1 MEFSLSRL
9 PDDICCSILSELDV
23 ARCLIC
29 CSSEVAKSWRV
40 AAGRHLI
47 WRGIARLW
55 GLTLPAL
62 SRRNTRAT
70 DDLKVTLFTSWRKRN
85 TAEKQMRDRFLWEL
99 RHLLKLKD
107 SIPLL
112 KKLMKKWTAF
122 HQEGG
127 HLPWKTIT
135 CVRRTR
141 TLASL
146 PLLFEI
152 EG

>member
-1 MEFSLSRL
+1 
-9 PDDICCSILSELDV
+9 
-23 ARCLIC
+23 
-29 CSSEVAKSWRV
+29 
-40 AAGRHLI
+40 
-47 WRGIARLW
+47 
-55 GLTLPAL
+55 
-62 SRRNTRAT
+62 
-70 DDLKVTLFTSWRKRN
+70 
-85 TAEKQMRDRFLWEL
+85 MRDRFLWEL